1 VYIFDCSLSCT
12 KISIVY
18 RCNKDIINLE
28 TVTSTNDFAKELLV
42 NNLPQADITI
52 IEATEQTKGRGQ
64 KGNCWESNAGEN
76 LTLSYI
82 IKPHFLQPTQQFFLS
97 MAMSL
102 AIKDCL
108 DQFTPNVSIKWPNDI
123 YVNDHKICGILIENS
138 LMGNEIQW
146 SIIGIGLNINQKT
159 FSEWIPNP
167 TSLSIETG
175 KDFSTFEIKKML
187 THSIEKWYNAL
198 YNNELKNIHKEYNS
212 QLYLKNNIA
221 TYKDADGVFEGE
233 IIEAD
238 EFGMLQVRRN
248 NGNSQSYAF
257 KEIEYLRNKTG

>member
-1 VYIFDCSLSCT
+1 M
-12 KISIVY
+12 Y

-28 TVTSTNDFAKELLV
+28 TVTSTNDFAKELLA

-82 IKPHFLQPTQQFFLS
+82 IKPHFLQPTQQFYLS
-97 MAMSL
+97 MAISL

-108 DQFTPNVSIKWPNDI
+108 DQFIPNVSIKWPNDI
-123 YVNDHKICGILIENS
+123 YVNDRKICGILIENS

-167 TSLSIETG
+167 TSLSIEMGNIFATN
-175 KDFSTFEIKKML
+175 DIKNIL
-187 THSIEKWYNAL
+187 TQSIENSYYRL
-198 YNNELKNIHKEYNS
+198 YNNELNDIHKEYNS
-212 QLYLKNNIA
+212 HLYLKNIIA
-221 TYKDADGVFEGE
+221 TYKDAEGIFKGE

-238 EFGMLQVRRN
+238 EFGMLQIRRN
-248 NGNSQSYAF
+248 NVNSQSYAF
-257 KEIEYLRNKTG
+257 KEIEYLRNKYIKG

>member
-1 VYIFDCSLSCT
+1 M
-12 KISIVY
+12 Y

-82 IKPHFLQPTQQFFLS
+82 LKPHFLQPFQQFYLS
-97 MAMSL
+97 MAISL
-102 AIKDCL
+102 AIKNCL
-108 DQFTPNVSIKWPNDI
+108 DLFLPNVSIKWPNDI
-123 YVNDHKICGILIENS
+123 YVNDRKICGILIENS

-159 FSEWIPNP
+159 FSDWIPNP
-167 TSLSIETG
+167 TSVSIETG
-175 KDFSTFEIKKML
+175 KDFSTFEIKELL
-187 THSIEKWYNAL
+187 TQSIEKIYEGLSDNDL
-198 YNNELKNIHKEYNS
+198 ELVLTEYNS
-212 QLYLKNNIA
+212 HLYLKNSNA
-221 TYKDADGVFEGE
+221 MFKDAKGVFEGE
-233 IIEAD
+233 IIATNQL
-238 EFGMLQVRRN
+238 GILQVRKD
-248 NGNSQSYAF
+248 NGNLQSYAF
-257 KEIEYLRNKTG
+257 KEIEYLCNKMD